1 MMKLRGIDLN
11 LLVIVDALLD
21 EAHVARAAERL
32 GLSQPAASN
41 ALARARALF
50 GDPLLVRRPP
60 NGLRRT
66 PRADAMREPLRAALA
81 ELAVIVD
88 AGPPKSADLRGAV
101 RLVASDIPAAAL
113 GAALT
118 AELAKRAPGIDLI
131 FHPWHVGDEIARL
144 ERGEVDLVITVASAR
159 GTSLRTKPLGTYP
172 YTVVMRRDHPAA
184 AVETFDLD
192 CWLAFPHVVVS
203 GRGDQRGSVDEA
215 LARIGRHR
223 RVAAVAPTF
232 LHALEL
238 LCDADLLAAFPTG
251 VMACTA
257 ATRLTSRSVP
267 ITLEPVSLH
276 LVRHSRTDMDPAVTL
291 VAELVRAVAPQLR
304 GQEAKQQTSPI

>member
-1 MMKLRGIDLN
+1 MKLRGIDLN
-11 LLVIVDALLD
+11 LLVTVDMLLD
-21 EAHVARAAERL
+21 EAHVGRAAERL

-50 GDPLLVRRPP
+50 GDPLLVRAP

-81 ELAVIVD
+81 ELARIVT
-88 AGPPKSADLRGAV
+88 AGPPDLESLRGAV
-101 RLVASDIPAAAL
+101 RLVASDVPAAAL

-131 FHPWHVGDEIARL
+131 FHPWHAGDEVRRL
-144 ERGEVDLVITVASAR
+144 ERGEVDLVITVASASYAPLWTER
-159 GTSLRTKPLGTYP
+159 LGTYP
-172 YTVVMRRDHPAA
+172 YAIIMRRDHPAA

-192 CWLAFPHVVVS
+192 CWLAFPHIVVS
-203 GRGDQRGSVDEA
+203 GRGDQQGSVDEA
-215 LARIGRHR
+215 LARIGRQR

-238 LCDADLLAAFPTG
+238 LCDTDLLAAFPTG
-251 VMACTA
+251 VMESNVA
-257 ATRLTSRSVP
+257 AWLTCRPVP
-267 ITLEPVSLH
+267 LTLAPVSLH
-276 LVRHSRTDMDPAVTL
+276 LVRHHRTDLDPAVTL
-291 VAELVRAVAPQLR
+291 VAELVRAIAPQLR
-304 GQEAKQQTSPI
+304 GKEARVLA